1 MVVTRFDTFLQWLL
15 PNQDQYGA
23 AVYASLM
30 LAGGA
35 LFCVLI
41 GYLIAAFRSGLSE
54 GFYSVATV
62 VAGSIPDFLRVSPR
76 RIGAIVRLSIKES
89 IRARVVVAFVVYL
102 IVLMYARWFLDVR
115 SDDPAK
121 LYMSFLVNAT
131 SILMLVLGVFISTFS
146 LPADMK
152 SRTIYTVVTKPVRAS
167 EIVLGRMI
175 GFNLVATVLLLAMT
189 AVGYVFIVRSLSHVH
204 ALDASPEEIEQA
216 LAEDDVWKGF
226 TTLEKNHRHAVTL
239 TSDGEAFL
247 SDSAQNHR
255 HEVYLE
261 DGQYMVSR
269 PVDQLQARVPQYGKL
284 SIRSRTGGD
293 DGGVSV
299 GKEWTYRR
307 YIEGQTLAAGI
318 WSFQGVREENF
329 NDELPLEM
337 TLAVFRT
344 YKGDMRVGVKGSIM
358 LRNPSPNAKFS
369 QSVPIPFY
377 SKEFQ
382 VDRHF
387 IPRKLKAVRA
397 SDEAV
402 VEADLFDDLCDE
414 RGNLEVWVRC
424 EDNNQ
429 YFGVAQGDL
438 YILQAERPFRI
449 NYIKGFMG
457 VWMQTILVV
466 CFGVMV
472 STRLNGAISMLCS
485 IAYIFMGTFRESIV
499 GVFKGVWDNNALLA
513 DTFGQVGGKTEE
525 LLGGGPIES
534 VIRLVTQKNLT
545 ADLDMHWLAEGLI
558 KWTDVVLEAM
568 MLAVTH
574 FAPDFGTFNTASYL
588 AQGYDISGHI
598 VATQAATCVTYFL
611 VMAVLGYFLLK
622 TREIAAT

>member
-1 MVVTRFDTFLQWLL
+1 MVVTRFDTFFQWLL
-15 PNQDQYGA
+15 PGPDQYGA
-23 AVYASLM
+23 AIYAALM
-30 LAGGA
+30 LAGGL
-35 LFCVLI
+35 LFCVVI

-54 GFYSVATV
+54 GFYSVASV
-62 VAGSIPDFLRVSPR
+62 VAGAIPDFLRISPR
-76 RIGAIVRLSIKES
+76 RVTAIIRLSIKES
-89 IRARVVVAFVVYL
+89 IRARVVVAFVVFL
-102 IVLMYARWFLDVR
+102 VVLMYARWFLDVR

-131 SILMLVLGVFISTFS
+131 SILMLVLGVMISTFS

-152 SRTIYTVVTKPVRAS
+152 SRRIYTVVTKPVRAS

-175 GFNLVATVLLLAMT
+175 GFNLVATLLLAAMT
-189 AVGYVFIVRSLSHVH
+189 AVGYVFVVRSLSHVH
-204 ALDASPEEIEQA
+204 ALDGSPEEIEQA
-216 LAEDDVWKGF
+216 LAEEEVWQGF
-226 TTLEKNHRHAVTL
+226 TTLEKNHRHAVTI
-239 TSDGEAFL
+239 TADGEAFL
-247 SDSAQNHR
+247 TDTTQDHR

-261 DGQYMVSR
+261 DGQYTVSR
-269 PVDQLQARVPQYGKL
+269 PVDQLQARVPRYGRL
-284 SIRSRTGGD
+284 SIRSRTGGE
-293 DGGVSV
+293 DGGINV
-299 GKEWTYRR
+299 GKEWTYRE
-307 YIEGQTLAAGI
+307 YIEGQTLAAAI
-318 WSFQGVREENF
+318 WSFQGIRESQF
-329 NDELPLEM
+329 NNELPLEM

-358 LRNPSPNAKFS
+358 LRNPSPNAQFT

-402 VEADLFDDLCDE
+402 VEADLFEDLCDE
-414 RGNLEVWVRC
+414 NGNLEVWIRC
-424 EDNNQ
+424 EDANQ

-438 YILQAERPFRI
+438 YVLQAERPFAI
-449 NYIKGFMG
+449 NFIKGFMG
-457 VWMQTILVV
+457 IWMQTILVV

-472 STRLNGAISMLCS
+472 STRLNGAVSMLAC
-485 IAYIFMGTFRESIV
+485 IAYIQMSYFRDSIV
-499 GVFKGVWDNNALLA
+499 GVFKGIWDNNPLLA
-513 DTFGQVGGKTEE
+513 STFGQVGGKTEE

-534 VIRLVTQKNLT
+534 VIRLITQKNLT

-558 KWTDVVLEAM
+558 KWTDVALEAM

-574 FAPDFGTFNTASYL
+574 FAPDLHSFNTANYL
-588 AQGYDISGHI
+588 AEGYDISGHI
-598 VATQAATCVTYFL
+598 VATQAVTCCTYFL